1 MYVNLPLP
9 PLPRSLT
16 HSHFTSYLLS
26 LAKLDMFSTPR
37 PHYPASRQ
45 GVFKDQTVGASSS
58 SKSSLASVR
67 NAHWQLPPTPPL
79 STSPGSAESYDSYF
93 PPQSPSASP
102 SLASMAQLQ
111 ASSRSGK
118 LSGHY
123 VPSPLSPSSSTYHS
137 GAFTGPVSSPT
148 VTSSPAFQLLRN
160 TRGTITQSNSAPM
173 RIDNTPTE
181 YVLAVRVSSLSL
193 SRSPFSSSLPS
204 PPLPPFTITFLS
216 PYRPFGALRDRN
228 SRIFFPPFPIL
239 PFFDPPSP
247 PLPFFSPSHCYSFT
261 PNHSRLFRPFFLSF
275 IALFLSLSASP
286 SLYSFFFGK
295 KNSLSLCS
303 PI

>member
-1 MYVNLPLP
+1 MYENLPLP
-9 PLPRSLT
+9 PLPHSLT
-16 HSHFTSYLLS
+16 HPLLTSYLPLS

-193 SRSPFSSSLPS
+193 PPLSPVRSLPLPS
-204 PPLPPFTITFLS
+204 PPPLYHYVSQSLS
-216 PYRPFGALRDRN
+216 TLRCSPR
-228 SRIFFPPFPIL
+228 SKFSHLFPPFPYSSFL
-239 PFFDPPSP
+239 RPP
-247 PLPFFSPSHCYSFT
+247 PLPSLSSPLLIVTRSHRIIRAFFG
-261 PNHSRLFRPFFLSF
+261 LSF
-275 IALFLSLSASP
+275 FPL
-286 SLYSFFFGK
+286 
-295 KNSLSLCS
+295 
-303 PI
+303 